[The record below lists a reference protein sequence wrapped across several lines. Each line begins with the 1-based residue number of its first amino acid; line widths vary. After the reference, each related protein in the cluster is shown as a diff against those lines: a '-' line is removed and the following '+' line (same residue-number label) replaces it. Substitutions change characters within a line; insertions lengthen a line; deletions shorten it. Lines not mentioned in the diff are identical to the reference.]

1 MNPRPP
7 LLTLAA
13 HNALETA
20 RSRGDA
26 GVELSLDLGRS
37 VEAVVPGPE
46 RWTRADGTGFPYLE
60 DCKDRTVYHWTGA
73 AFEPAARWSGTL
85 VKLVP
90 TEWGA
95 PTFEL
100 DGVKMLPTAAV
111 SPYEDAR
118 RKVELVGVRGR
129 RVLDT
134 CGGLG
139 YYAASCLAQGAVSVL
154 SFEKSPDVRWL
165 RELNPW
171 SPGPDPRLELR
182 AGDVAGAVAGLPA
195 GSFDVVMHDP
205 PRFALAGELY
215 SAAFYESLARGLR
228 RGGRMFHYTGAPN
241 SKSRGRDLAAE
252 VAARLRSAG
261 FEARPALDGVLATRR

>member
-1 MNPRPP
+1 LNPRPP
-7 LLTLAA
+7 LLTLVA
-13 HNALETA
+13 HTALETA
-20 RSRGDA
+20 RGRGDA
-26 GVELSLDLGRS
+26 SVELSLDLGRT
-37 VEAVVPGPE
+37 VEAVVPGPG
-46 RWTRADGTGFPYLE
+46 RWTRADGTDFPYLA
-60 DCKDRTVYHWTGA
+60 DCKDRTVYHWTGS

-100 DGVKMLPTAAV
+100 DGVKMLPTAAE

-139 YYAASCLAQGAVSVL
+139 YYAAWCLALGAQSVL

-182 AGDVAGAVAGLPA
+182 AGDVAGAVGGLPA

-215 SAAFYESLARGLR
+215 SAAFYESLARALR

-252 VAARLRSAG
+252 VAVRLGSAG